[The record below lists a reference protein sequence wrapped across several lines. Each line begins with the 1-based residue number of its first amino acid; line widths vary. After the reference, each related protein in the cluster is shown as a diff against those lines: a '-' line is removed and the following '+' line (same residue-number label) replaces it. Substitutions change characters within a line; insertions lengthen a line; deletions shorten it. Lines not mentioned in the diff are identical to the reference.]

1 MDVRIDIEQHFEEDN
16 NYLAPWENT
25 TVAVGINMLINFLRR
40 EVDINPLLSKIDTT
54 DIYEDLDSSLR
65 VFRIETVEN
74 DYLNILLSSEN
85 DPLFDQH
92 ILTLFRVVRDNE
104 VVTVFKNLLET
115 LSREFPHKE
124 QVA

>member
-1 MDVRIDIEQHFEEDN
+1 MEVRIDIEQHFEEDT
-16 NYLAPWENT
+16 NYLPPLENT
-25 TVAVGINMLINFLRR
+25 MIEVGINMLVKLLGT
-40 EVDINPLLSKIDTT
+40 EGDINPLLAKINIA

-92 ILTLFRVVRDNE
+92 ILTLFRVVRDDE
-104 VVTVFKNLLET
+104 VAGVFKNLLET
-115 LSREFPHKE
+115 LSKEFLI
-124 QVA
+124 